1 MAKKTIKPEV
11 VEIEEVVV
19 EDIDQ
24 YRDSEFMKLVQKVSG
39 FGTVLI
45 RCKME
50 DLSKKTVPQLKKL
63 AKEIGVK
70 GYSTMTKHLL
80 VAYCQA
86 TLEIPNKP
94 TPIGTQRSPFGI
106 GS

>member
-1 MAKKTIKPEV
+1 MIFIGTLRKNFEV
-11 VEIEEVVV
+11 REEK
-19 EDIDQ
+19 
-24 YRDSEFMKLVQKVSG
+24 F
-39 FGTVLI
+39 
-45 RCKME
+45 KME